1 MIWRFFFSV
10 LFSCSAAATA
20 LSQDAGTAI
29 EQPNFVILLIDDAAF
44 MDLGVYGGEA
54 RTPNI
59 DALAA
64 RGMMFTRYYTSPLCS
79 PSRAMLLT
87 GLDNHEAGIGTI
99 GEIITPEQRG
109 QPGYTLQLEEGVTTI
124 AERLRS
130 GGYRTLMTGK
140 WHLGHTPDAL
150 PSAHGFDRSFA
161 LDASGADNWEDKAY
175 MPYYQEAPW
184 YENGEAAS
192 LPDDFYSSEFIV
204 DRMIDYIAETDRDQ
218 PFFAYLG
225 FQAIHIPVQAPP
237 EFTANYNGVYDDG
250 WQALRERRWLR
261 AKSLDLIPEGAKLAP
276 MREPLRPWASLSAE
290 EQAVYAARM
299 EVNAGML
306 EAMDYHIGRFIEQLK
321 NDGLFEN
328 TVFIVTSDNGPE
340 HSRGDNDWRLRL
352 WMKLNGYHIDEE
364 GIGEEGS
371 WGFIGPEWAMAAASP
386 GNLFKF
392 YAAEGGIHVPLIV
405 AGPGI
410 SAGMRQDAMAN
421 VIDIAPT
428 LVDLAGIGTE
438 LPDARPMSGRSLAPL
453 LRLETDSVYGETD
466 AVAVEVSGNSA
477 FIRGDYKITRNQRP
491 FGNGTWR
498 LYDLKADPGEV
509 TDLSSAEP
517 ERLADMIAAY
527 EAYADRVGVIPVPE
541 GFNSQL
547 QIAKNTQMRQLKAY
561 WWILLIAAALII
573 AVLGLFFW
581 GVRRLLRRT

>member
-1 MIWRFFFSV
+1 MILRFLFSV

-20 LSQDAGTAI
+20 LSQDGGTAI

-204 DRMIDYIAETDRDQ
+204 DRMIDYIAETDRGQ

-237 EFTANYNGVYDDG
+237 EFTANYDGVYDDG

-261 AKSLDLIPEGAKLAP
+261 AKSLGLIPEEAKLAP

-290 EQAVYAARM
+290 VQAVYAARM

-306 EAMDYHIGRFIEQLK
+306 EAMDHYIGRFIEQLK
-321 NDGLFEN
+321 NDGLYEN

-428 LVDLAGIGTE
+428 LVDLAGIGAE
-438 LPDARPMSGRSLAPL
+438 LPDARPMSGRSLVPL
-453 LRLETDSVYGETD
+453 LRLQTDSVYGETD

-498 LYDLKADPGEV
+498 LYDLKDDPGEV